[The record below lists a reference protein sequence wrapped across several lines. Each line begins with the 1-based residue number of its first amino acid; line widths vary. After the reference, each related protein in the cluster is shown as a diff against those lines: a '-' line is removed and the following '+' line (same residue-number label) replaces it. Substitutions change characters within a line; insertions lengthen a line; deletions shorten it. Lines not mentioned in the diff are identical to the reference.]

1 MSRPQVQ
8 DLSVSL
14 FMGYLLSVILNYGSL
29 GGLLEVRVWKNDWV
43 WVQGWIFLFINFMD
57 EDEMDRD
64 TDLNVRTDS
73 ISLPLGTL
81 NQINN
86 YSVFY
91 EKQANYDKE
100 KIKADSLEIESVI
113 KYNRISSNDIEKLL
127 LDGLMNERKYK
138 TSKKCELMRKLR
150 QSYRIQILNN

>member
-1 MSRPQVQ
+1 
-8 DLSVSL
+8 
-14 FMGYLLSVILNYGSL
+14 
-29 GGLLEVRVWKNDWV
+29 
-43 WVQGWIFLFINFMD
+43 MD

-138 TSKKCELMRKLR
+138 TSKKSELMRKLR

>member
-1 MSRPQVQ
+1 
-8 DLSVSL
+8 
-14 FMGYLLSVILNYGSL
+14 MGYLLSVILNYGSL

-138 TSKKCELMRKLR
+138 TSKKSELMRKLR